1 MTRLPVTRLLLPRL
15 HSLRHPIATFA
26 VLWLGQTLSL
36 LGSNLTRFAFG
47 VWIYQQT
54 QSVISFALIPTCL
67 YLPGVLI
74 SPLAGSLT
82 DRWNRRTVMLL
93 SDVGSGV
100 IILGVLAL
108 LQMSSLQQWHIYT
121 AVAAGSLCAAFQWAG
136 YAAATTQL
144 IPPQQLGRANGMVE
158 AAKAAG
164 QIIGPLAAGTL
175 LFQLGISEIITLDLL
190 TFVIGVFTLL
200 LIRIPSIAHKSETVE
215 QTQNTAS
222 NEHSLQKSQSDQDVT
237 KKSWHHDFSFGWQYI
252 RCRPPLIKLLF
263 YYGMLILFLGALEVL
278 FTPFFLNL
286 GTPRTLGIALSVGG
300 IGWLLGSLTMSVWG
314 GPKNHVKGIFVF
326 AIAQGLWL
334 MLAGFKAS
342 IPLTML
348 AIFGYLFTYP
358 FISSCNQSLWQS
370 HIPPEIQGR
379 VFSIK
384 LMVEWLFL
392 PIGYLAAGVLS
403 DRIFEPL
410 MAINGPLSQS
420 IGQLIG
426 TGPGRGIA
434 LLCLFM
440 GCSILCLT
448 LWAIRDADLRQ
459 LGQQNCEI

>member
-1 MTRLPVTRLLLPRL
+1 MTRLSMARLSKTQLY
-15 HSLRHPIATFA
+15 SIRHPIVAFA
-26 VLWLGQTLSL
+26 ILWLGQTISL

-74 SPLAGSLT
+74 SPIAGSLT

-93 SDVGSGV
+93 SDLGSGL
-100 IILGVLAL
+100 IMLGILAL
-108 LQMSSLQQWHIYT
+108 LQAHNLQQWHIYT
-121 AVAAGSLCAAFQWAG
+121 AVASGSLCAAFQWAS

-144 IPPQQLGRANGMVE
+144 IPPQHLGRANGLVE
-158 AAKAAG
+158 VAKAAG
-164 QIIGPLAAGTL
+164 QIISPMAAGTL
-175 LFQLGISEIITLDLL
+175 LFQIGINGIITLDLL
-190 TFVIGVFTLL
+190 TFIVGVLTLL
-200 LIRIPSIAHKSETVE
+200 VIRIPGLPNELDTPEK
-215 QTQNTAS
+215 TQI
-222 NEHSLQKSQSDQDVT
+222 EDQDHNPT
-237 KKSWHHDFSFGWQYI
+237 QSKHLSHRSWRNDLSFGWRYI
-252 RCRPPLIKLLF
+252 RRDPSLFKLLF
-263 YYGMLILFLGALEVL
+263 YYSMLILVLGALEVL

-286 GTPRTLGIALSVGG
+286 GTPRTLGLALSVGG
-300 IGWLLGSLTMSVWG
+300 IGWLLGSLTISIWG
-314 GPKNHVKGIFVF
+314 GPKNRVKGIVAF
-326 AIAQGLWL
+326 AFAQGVWL
-334 MLAGFKAS
+334 MIAGFKAS
-342 IPLTML
+342 VPLAMI

-370 HIPPEIQGR
+370 QIPPEIQGR

-392 PIGYLAAGVLS
+392 PVGYLTAGILS

-410 MAINGPLSQS
+410 MAIDGPLSQS

-434 LLCLFM
+434 LLCILM
-440 GCSILCLT
+440 GSMILYLT
-448 LWAIRDADLRQ
+448 LWASKDRDLHQ
-459 LGQQNCEI
+459 LGHQSSI

>member
-1 MTRLPVTRLLLPRL
+1 MTRL
-15 HSLRHPIATFA
+15 HSIRHPIATFGL
-26 VLWLGQTLSL
+26 LWLGQSISL
-36 LGSNLTRFAFG
+36 VGSNLTRFAFG

-67 YLPGVLI
+67 YLPGLLI
-74 SPLAGSLT
+74 SPIAGSLT

-93 SDVGSGV
+93 SDFGSGV
-100 IILGVLAL
+100 IMLGVLAL
-108 LQMSSLQQWHIYT
+108 LQSRSLQQWHIYA

-144 IPPQQLGRANGMVE
+144 IPPQQLGRANGLIEV
-158 AAKAAG
+158 AKAAG
-164 QIIGPLAAGTL
+164 QIIGPLAAGSL
-175 LFQLGISEIITLDLL
+175 LFQLGIHGIITLDLI
-190 TFVIGVFTLL
+190 TFVIGVLTLS
-200 LIRIPSIAHKSETVE
+200 LIRIPS
-215 QTQNTAS
+215 
-222 NEHSLQKSQSDQDVT
+222 LPSQSDPYKQT
-237 KKSWHHDFSFGWQYI
+237 QIHSPSNYQNRNPTQSRGSSQPSWRNDLSFGWQYI
-252 RCRPPLIKLLF
+252 CRRPPLIKLLF

-286 GTPRTLGIALSVGG
+286 GTPRTLGIALSIGG
-300 IGWLLGSLTMSVWG
+300 MGWLLGSLTMSLWG
-314 GPKNHVKGIFVF
+314 GPQNRIKGIFVF
-326 AIAQGLWL
+326 AVAQGLWL

-342 IPLTML
+342 IPLAIV

-392 PIGYLAAGVLS
+392 PVGYLTAGILS
-403 DRIFEPL
+403 DHLFEPL
-410 MAINGPLSQS
+410 MAVNGPLSQS
-420 IGQLIG
+420 IGQIIG

-434 LLCLFM
+434 LFCLLM
-440 GCSILCLT
+440 GGSILCIT
-448 LWAIRDADLRQ
+448 LWASRDYNLRQ
-459 LGQQNCEI
+459 LGRQAFVVSQDE

>member
-1 MTRLPVTRLLLPRL
+1 MTRLSTTRLSISRL
-15 HSLRHPIATFA
+15 HSIRHPIATF
-26 VLWLGQTLSL
+26 VILWLGQTLSL

-74 SPLAGSLT
+74 SPIAGSLT

-93 SDVGSGV
+93 SDVGSGL

-108 LQMSSLQQWHIYT
+108 LQTSSLQQWHIYT
-121 AVAAGSLCAAFQWAG
+121 AVAAGSLCAAFQWSS
-136 YAAATTQL
+136 YAAAITQL
-144 IPPQQLGRANGMVE
+144 IPPQQLGRANGLVE
-158 AAKAAG
+158 VAKAIS
-164 QIIGPLAAGTL
+164 QIVGPLAAGTL
-175 LFQLGISEIITLDLL
+175 LFQLGISGIITLDLL
-190 TFVIGVFTLL
+190 TFIMGVLTLL
-200 LIRIPSIAHKSETVE
+200 LIRIPPVPHKSDTFERT
-215 QTQNTAS
+215 
-222 NEHSLQKSQSDQDVT
+222 QKS
-237 KKSWHHDFSFGWQYI
+237 WCHDLSFGWQYI
-252 RCRPPLIKLLF
+252 RRHPSLIKLLF

-300 IGWLLGSLTMSVWG
+300 IGWLLGSLIISMWG
-314 GPKNHVKGIFVF
+314 GPKNRVKGIFVF
-326 AIAQGLWL
+326 AIAQGIWL

-342 IPLTML
+342 IPLAML

-358 FISSCNQSLWQS
+358 FISSCNQSFWQN
-370 HIPPEIQGR
+370 HIPAEIQGR

-392 PIGYLAAGVLS
+392 PIGYLVAGVLS
-403 DRIFEPL
+403 DHLFEPL

-420 IGQLIG
+420 IGKLIG
-426 TGPGRGIA
+426 VGPGRGIA
-434 LLCLFM
+434 LLCLLM
-440 GCSILCLT
+440 GCIIL
-448 LWAIRDADLRQ
+448 
-459 LGQQNCEI
+459 

>member
-1 MTRLPVTRLLLPRL
+1 MTRLPITRLLLPRL
-15 HSLRHPIATFA
+15 HGLRHPIATFA

-175 LFQLGISEIITLDLL
+175 LFQLGISGIITLDLL
-190 TFVIGVFTLL
+190 TFAIGVFTLL
-200 LIRIPSIAHKSETVE
+200 LIRIPSIPHPSRTAD
-215 QTQNTAS
+215 QTENTAS
-222 NEHSLQKSQSDQDVT
+222 NDYQPQSQQAT
-237 KKSWHHDFSFGWQYI
+237 PKKSWHYDLSFGWQYI
-252 RCRPPLIKLLF
+252 RCRPPFIKLLF

-314 GPKNHVKGIFVF
+314 GPKNRVKGIFVF

-370 HIPPEIQGR
+370 HIPSEIQGR

-440 GCSILCLT
+440 GCSILWLT

>member
-15 HSLRHPIATFA
+15 HGLRHPIATFA

-175 LFQLGISEIITLDLL
+175 LFQLGISGIITLDLL
-190 TFVIGVFTLL
+190 TFAIGVFTLL
-200 LIRIPSIAHKSETVE
+200 LIRIPSIPHPSRTAD
-215 QTQNTAS
+215 QTENIAS
-222 NEHSLQKSQSDQDVT
+222 NDYQPQGQQAAL
-237 KKSWHHDFSFGWQYI
+237 KKSWRHDLSFGWQYI
-252 RCRPPLIKLLF
+252 RCRPPFIKLLF

-314 GPKNHVKGIFVF
+314 GPKNRVKGIFVF

-370 HIPPEIQGR
+370 HIPSEIQGR

>member
-1 MTRLPVTRLLLPRL
+1 MTQLSMTRLN
-15 HSLRHPIATFA
+15 SIRHPMATFA
-26 VLWLGQTLSL
+26 VLWLGQTISL

-74 SPLAGSLT
+74 SPVAGSLT

-93 SDVGSGV
+93 SDLGSGL

-108 LQMSSLQQWHIYT
+108 LQMHSLQQWHIYT

-136 YAAATTQL
+136 YAAATAQL
-144 IPPQQLGRANGMVE
+144 IPPQHLGRANGLIEV
-158 AAKAAG
+158 AKAAG
-164 QIIGPLAAGTL
+164 QIIGPLAAGAL
-175 LFQLGISEIITLDLL
+175 LLQLGITGIITLDLL
-190 TFVIGVFTLL
+190 TFVMGVFTLL
-200 LIRIPSIAHKSETVE
+200 LIRIPDLPQPSDPTK
-215 QTQNTAS
+215 QTQVASPNARRS
-222 NEHSLQKSQSDQDVT
+222 NENSSNKSR
-237 KKSWHHDFSFGWQYI
+237 KSWHHDLSFGWQYI
-252 RCRPPLIKLLF
+252 RRHPSLVKLLF
-263 YYGMLILFLGALEVL
+263 YYGMLTLFLGALEVL

-314 GPKNHVKGIFVF
+314 GPKNRVKGIFVF

-342 IPLTML
+342 IPLAMI

-358 FISSCNQSLWQS
+358 FISSCNQTLWQS
-370 HIPPEIQGR
+370 HIPAEIQGR

-392 PIGYLAAGVLS
+392 PVGYLAAGVLS

-410 MAINGPLSQS
+410 MAFNGPLSQS
-420 IGQLIG
+420 IGPLIG

-434 LLCLFM
+434 LLCILM
-440 GCSILCLT
+440 GCTILGLT
-448 LWAIRDADLRQ
+448 LWAMRDHDLHQ
-459 LGQQNCEI
+459 LGRQPLS

>member
-1 MTRLPVTRLLLPRL
+1 ML
-15 HSLRHPIATFA
+15 
-26 VLWLGQTLSL
+26 TL
-36 LGSNLTRFAFG
+36 
-47 VWIYQQT
+47 
-54 QSVISFALIPTCL
+54 
-67 YLPGVLI
+67 
-74 SPLAGSLT
+74 
-82 DRWNRRTVMLL
+82 
-93 SDVGSGV
+93 
-100 IILGVLAL
+100 
-108 LQMSSLQQWHIYT
+108 
-121 AVAAGSLCAAFQWAG
+121 
-136 YAAATTQL
+136 
-144 IPPQQLGRANGMVE
+144 
-158 AAKAAG
+158 
-164 QIIGPLAAGTL
+164 
-175 LFQLGISEIITLDLL
+175 
-190 TFVIGVFTLL
+190 VIGVFTLL

-278 FTPFFLNL
+278 FTHFFLNL

-314 GPKNHVKGIFVF
+314 GPKNRVKGIFVF

-410 MAINGPLSQS
+410 MAINSPLSQS
-420 IGQLIG
+420 IGSAHWHWPRTRHCPPLPIHG
-426 TGPGRGIA
+426 
-434 LLCLFM
+434 L
-440 GCSILCLT
+440 
-448 LWAIRDADLRQ
+448 
-459 LGQQNCEI
+459 

>member
-1 MTRLPVTRLLLPRL
+1 MTRLAMTRLSVVRL
-15 HSLRHPIATFA
+15 FSIRHPIATFA
-26 VLWLGQTLSL
+26 LLWLGQTVSL

-93 SDVGSGV
+93 SDLGSGL

-108 LQMSSLQQWHIYT
+108 LQLHSLQQWHIYT

-144 IPPQQLGRANGMVE
+144 IPPQQLGRANGLIEV
-158 AAKAAG
+158 AKAAG
-164 QIIGPLAAGTL
+164 QIIGPLAAGAL
-175 LFQLGISEIITLDLL
+175 LLQLGISGIITLDLV
-190 TFVIGVFTLL
+190 TFIIGVLTLL
-200 LIRIPSIAHKSETVE
+200 LIRIPALPKESEAPGQAENDSQNSNPVAS
-215 QTQNTAS
+215 TQLSPNA
-222 NEHSLQKSQSDQDVT
+222 
-237 KKSWHHDFSFGWQYI
+237 WRHDLSFGWQYI
-252 RCRPPLIKLLF
+252 RQYPSLVKLLF

-286 GTPRTLGIALSVGG
+286 GTPQTLGIALSVGG
-300 IGWLLGSLTMSVWG
+300 IGWLLGSVTMSLWG
-314 GPKNHVKGIFVF
+314 GPKNRVKGILAF
-326 AIAQGLWL
+326 AFAQGVWL

-342 IPLTML
+342 IPLTMI

-358 FISSCNQSLWQS
+358 FISSCNQALWQS
-370 HIPPEIQGR
+370 RIPAEIQGR

-392 PIGYLAAGVLS
+392 PVGYLAAGVLS

-410 MAINGPLSQS
+410 MAIDGPLSQS
-420 IGQLIG
+420 VGQLIG
-426 TGPGRGIA
+426 AGPGRGIA
-434 LLCLFM
+434 LLCILM
-440 GCSILCLT
+440 GCSILSLT
-448 LWAIRDADLRQ
+448 LLASKDSDLRQ
-459 LGQQNCEI
+459 LGRS